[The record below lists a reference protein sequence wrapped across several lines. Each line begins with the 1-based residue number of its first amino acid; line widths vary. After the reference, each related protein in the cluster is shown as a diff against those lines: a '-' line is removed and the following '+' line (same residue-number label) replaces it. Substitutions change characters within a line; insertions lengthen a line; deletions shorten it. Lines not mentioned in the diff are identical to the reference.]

1 MNSAPVPKPVPSR
14 DALLNTL
21 NDNATWDVIVIGG
34 GATGLGTAVDAASR
48 GYRTLL
54 IEGEDFAKGTSSKAT
69 KLVHGGVRYLAQ
81 GNISLVREALHERGL
96 LNRNAPHLV
105 WPLGFVVP
113 AYGLFDQPFYG
124 IGLKMY
130 DMLAG
135 KLNLSPS
142 RWLSKRETL
151 NEASTVAEKVGSRHL
166 RGSILYYDGQ
176 FDDARLAVALMRTLF
191 DLGGTA
197 INYARVTGLV
207 RGTDAHNTT
216 GAVEGVVVKDAF
228 SDVEYTLHARC
239 VVNATGVWVD
249 HVRRMDDPQAQTMVA
264 PSQGVHLTL
273 PREFLPG
280 DNAILIPKT
289 DDGRVLFVVPWNGHT
304 IVGTTDAPRDDLPLD
319 PIASDA
325 DIDFIL
331 QTAGR
336 YLSRKPTRADV
347 TSVWAGL
354 RPLVKATGEAST
366 KSLSREHTILVSRNG
381 LVTVTGGKWT
391 TYRKM
396 AQDVID
402 TAISHQLLPQA
413 HCRTADLPLH
423 GAGLID
429 VTGMGTTG
437 AAAANADVARASGAT
452 AAVHVGASSATASAA
467 HAGTSNTSAS
477 ASSAGISSPASPNT
491 AANTSTRTLP
501 AHGTP
506 DSYYG
511 TDLPALR
518 ALPGIEH
525 MLVKASGLTEAH
537 VRFAARHELAR
548 TVEDVLAR
556 RNRALFLD
564 SEAATLAAPEV
575 ARILAEELGHDAN
588 WQRTT
593 LEAFEKTA
601 VHYRL
606 K

>member
-1 MNSAPVPKPVPSR
+1 MNTAPVPKAIPRR
-14 DALLNTL
+14 DALLGAL
-21 NDNATWDVIVIGG
+21 NDNATWDVVVIGG

-54 IEGEDFAKGTSSKAT
+54 VEGQDFAKGTSSKAT

-124 IGLKMY
+124 VGLKMY

-135 KLNLSPS
+135 KLNLAPS
-142 RWLSKRETL
+142 RWLSKKETL
-151 NEASTVAEKVGSRHL
+151 AAASTIAPDVSGRSL
-166 RGSILYYDGQ
+166 RGGVLYYDGQ
-176 FDDARLAVALMRTLF
+176 FDDARLAIALMRTLF

-197 INYARVTGLV
+197 INYVRAAGLLRGSDV
-207 RGTDAHNTT
+207 RESK
-216 GAVEGVVVKDAF
+216 GAIEGVIVQDVF
-228 SDVEYTLHARC
+228 SGTEYTVRARC

-249 HVRRMDDPQAQTMVA
+249 SVRRMDDPQAQTMVA

-273 PREFLPG
+273 PRDFLPG
-280 DNAILIPKT
+280 DKAILIPKT

-319 PIASDA
+319 PVASNA

-331 QTAGR
+331 QTAAR

-354 RPLVKATGEAST
+354 RPLVKATGETAT
-366 KSLSREHTILVSRNG
+366 KTLSREHTILVSRNG

-391 TYRKM
+391 TYRRM

-402 TAISHQLLPQA
+402 TAIQHQLLPQA

-423 GAGLID
+423 GANPVGAQP
-429 VTGMGTTG
+429 GRASTG
-437 AAAANADVARASGAT
+437 ATLSAGSSTGSHADAT
-452 AAVHVGASSATASAA
+452 RNTTASPSA
-467 HAGTSNTSAS
+467 HQ
-477 ASSAGISSPASPNT
+477 
-491 AANTSTRTLP
+491 P

-511 TDLPALR
+511 TDLPLLR
-518 ALPGIEH
+518 ALPGIDH
-525 MLVKASGLTEAH
+525 VLVGASGLTEAH

-548 TVEDVLAR
+548 TAEDVLAR

-564 SEAATLAAPEV
+564 SEAAVLAAPEV
-575 ARILAEELGHDAN
+575 ARILAEELGHDAA
-588 WQRTT
+588 WQRAT
-593 LEAFEKTA
+593 LEAFMHTA
-601 VHYRL
+601 AHYRL
-606 K
+606 DK

>member
-1 MNSAPVPKPVPSR
+1 MTPSASTPMPSR
-14 DALLNTL
+14 AALLDTL
-21 NDNATWDVIVIGG
+21 NDTAAWDVIVIGG
-34 GATGLGTAVDAASR
+34 GATGLGSAVDAASR

-54 IEGEDFAKGTSSKAT
+54 VEADDFAKGTSSKAT

-113 AYGLFDQPFYG
+113 AYGLLDQPFYG
-124 IGLKMY
+124 VGLKMY

-142 RWLSKRETL
+142 RWLSRAETL
-151 NEASTVAEKVGSRHL
+151 AQAATVAPSVNGRGL
-166 RGSILYYDGQ
+166 RGGVLYYDGQ

-197 INYARVTGLV
+197 VNYLRATGLT
-207 RGTDAHNTT
+207 RGNG
-216 GAVEGVVVKDAF
+216 GAIDGVVVQDAQG
-228 SDVEYTLHARC
+228 DGQYTLKARC

-249 HVRRMDDPQAQTMVA
+249 SVRRMDDAQAQTMVA

-273 PREFLPG
+273 PRDFLPG
-280 DNAILIPKT
+280 DKAILIPKT
-289 DDGRVLFVVPWNGHT
+289 DDGRVLFVVPWNGRT
-304 IVGTTDAPRDDLPLD
+304 IVGTTDTPRDDLPLD
-319 PIASDA
+319 PPALPSEV
-325 DIDFIL
+325 DFIL
-331 QTAGR
+331 GTAAR

-347 TSVWAGL
+347 ASVWAGL
-354 RPLVKATGEAST
+354 RPLVKATGEAAT
-366 KSLSREHTILVSRNG
+366 KTLSREHTIVVSRAG

-402 TAISHQLLPQA
+402 TAIQHQLLPQA
-413 HCRTADLPLH
+413 RCRTAELPLH
-423 GAGLID
+423 GAGPA
-429 VTGMGTTG
+429 G
-437 AAAANADVARASGAT
+437 APGA
-452 AAVHVGASSATASAA
+452 
-467 HAGTSNTSAS
+467 
-477 ASSAGISSPASPNT
+477 PP
-491 AANTSTRTLP
+491 
-501 AHGTP
+501 HGTP

-525 MLVKASGLTEAH
+525 ILVKASGLTEAH

-548 TVEDVLAR
+548 SAEDVLAR

-564 SEAATLAAPEV
+564 SEAASLAAPEV
-575 ARILAEELGHDAN
+575 ARILAEELGHDAA
-588 WQRTT
+588 WQRATV
-593 LEAFEKTA
+593 EDFARTA
-601 VHYRL
+601 SHYRL
-606 K
+606 D

>member
-1 MNSAPVPKPVPSR
+1 MTPVPASVLPPSR
-14 DALLNTL
+14 AALLEAL
-21 NDNATWDVIVIGG
+21 QDPAPWDVVVIGG
-34 GATGLGTAVDAASR
+34 GATGLGTAVDAAAR

-54 IEGEDFAKGTSSKAT
+54 IEADDFAKGTSSKAT

-113 AYGLFDQPFYG
+113 AYGLLDQPFYG
-124 IGLKMY
+124 VGLKMY

-135 KLNLSPS
+135 RLNLAPS
-142 RWLSKRETL
+142 RWLSRAETL
-151 NEASTVAEKVGSRHL
+151 AQAATVAPSVGGRAL
-166 RGSILYYDGQ
+166 RGGVLYYDGQ

-197 INYARVTGLV
+197 VNYVRATGLT
-207 RGTDAHNTT
+207 RDER
-216 GAVEGVVVKDAF
+216 GAVGGVLVQDALGGGQYA
-228 SDVEYTLHARC
+228 VRARC

-249 HVRRMDDPQAQTMVA
+249 SVRRMDDAQAQTMVA

-273 PREFLPG
+273 PRDFLPG
-280 DNAILIPKT
+280 DKAILIPKT
-289 DDGRVLFVVPWNGHT
+289 DDGRVLFVVPWNGRT
-304 IVGTTDAPRDDLPLD
+304 IVGTTDTPRDDLPLD
-319 PIASDA
+319 PPALPA
-325 DIDFIL
+325 EVDFIL
-331 QTAGR
+331 STATR

-354 RPLVKATGEAST
+354 RPLVKATGEAAT
-366 KSLSREHTILVSRNG
+366 KTLSREHTIVVSRGG

-391 TYRKM
+391 TYRRM

-402 TAISHQLLPQA
+402 TAIQRQLLPQA

-423 GAGLID
+423 GAPA
-429 VTGMGTTG
+429 TG
-437 AAAANADVARASGAT
+437 APAAA
-452 AAVHVGASSATASAA
+452 
-467 HAGTSNTSAS
+467 
-477 ASSAGISSPASPNT
+477 PQ
-491 AANTSTRTLP
+491 
-501 AHGTP
+501 GTP

-518 ALPGIEH
+518 ALPGHERV
-525 MLVKASGLTEAH
+525 LVPASGLTEAH

-548 TVEDVLAR
+548 SAEDVLAR

-564 SEAATLAAPEV
+564 SEAAIRAAPEV
-575 ARILAEELGHDAN
+575 ARILAEELDLDAD
-588 WQRTT
+588 WQRAT
-593 LEAFEKTA
+593 LASFEHNA
-601 VHYRL
+601 AHYRL
-606 K
+606 A